1 MLKPIGSFP
10 LTGRLVGVPPAVT
23 LRRSGGP
30 RIASLLA
37 LVAGLL
43 TGTAA
48 AGATPTTST
57 TPPEAGEA
65 AGSVPAGAATSAGE
79 EQREL
84 VLARKSSRRQPAA
97 KDRTATVA
105 PPQPI
110 RSALPPIAKPG
121 VGSAAEADYIA
132 LLDKAIAPLRDAP
145 LSVEDAS
152 AIVQAFKAVA
162 SSNLTQAGQLKS
174 QMTDPVA
181 RKLID
186 WYRLRGGFGEAA
198 EYRDFL
204 KENPGWPDRPLMTQ
218 RLEEA
223 LFLHGG
229 SASAIKSFFDGQPP
243 RTGIGMA
250 ALASAHLAEGNEKL
264 ARELASRAWR
274 EQPIPATLETGFLDR
289 FKGLLSEAD
298 HKRRLDRLLVDDV
311 RWKGERNDR
320 AAFVRR
326 LIPLLSEPERKKA
339 SARLA
344 VFLHA
349 SNAGQLM
356 SGVAAEPK
364 SDWGLAF
371 HRAQQLRRSGKIEEA
386 SRLLLSAPGDAEVL
400 VNPDAWWSERRAN
413 AYEALAKGRFK
424 AAYELVE
431 KGDGLTVN
439 PLKEQAFMA
448 GWLALRKLG
457 KADAAARHFAAM
469 SKAADGPLSRA
480 KAEYWLGRTA
490 EARGD
495 RATAVKHYKAAT
507 ADGDTFHGLLA
518 LEKLHPDSH
527 SLAVTPPARPTEA
540 EIASFVSLDAVRAVV
555 IARKA
560 GLDANIMR
568 RFLAHLRT
576 VMDSEAKVA
585 LLANLAEALGDTQS
599 ALRIGKAAIARGQN
613 LMLFAYPVHPFPAYT
628 PLRKPPETAFL
639 LGIARQETEFNRLI
653 VSGAGA
659 KGLLQVM
666 TITAKHVC
674 QDYKMK
680 CEIPRLVSDAS
691 YNATIASAYIGD
703 RMDEF
708 GGSYVLTL
716 AGYNAGPGR
725 ARQWI
730 RQFGDPRDAGVDSI
744 DWIEMI
750 PFQETREYVS
760 KVLSNIQVYRA
771 RLGEKNPL
779 RLGDDLVR
787 ARGSKAEPK
796 GNEMQEPSATAED

>member
-1 MLKPIGSFP
+1 MLKPIGTFHF
-10 LTGRLVGVPPAVT
+10 TGHLVGMPPEVV
-23 LRRSGGP
+23 LPRSGGL
-30 RIASLLA
+30 RLASLLV
-37 LVAGLL
+37 LVTGVLAGSAAVLAAP
-43 TGTAA
+43 TAPGPA
-48 AGATPTTST
+48 Q
-57 TPPEAGEA
+57 EARDA
-65 AGSVPAGAATSAGE
+65 AGSGPGGRTMPSNEG
-79 EQREL
+79 QSEL
-84 VLARKSSRRQPAA
+84 VVARKSSRRTPAA
-97 KDRTATVA
+97 KAGTATTT

-145 LSVEDAS
+145 LSAEDAA
-152 AIVQAFKAVA
+152 AIAQAFKAVA
-162 SSNLTQAGQLKS
+162 SSNLTQAGQIKS
-174 QMTDPVA
+174 QIADPVA

-186 WYRLRGGFGEAA
+186 WYRLRSGFGEAA

-204 KENPGWPDRPLMTQ
+204 EANPAWPDRPLMIQ

-229 SASAIKSFFDGQPP
+229 SASAIKSFFDGRPP

-250 ALASAHLAEGNEKL
+250 ALASAHLAEGNDKL
-264 ARELASRAWR
+264 ARDLASKAWR

-289 FKGLLSEAD
+289 FKELLSEAD

-326 LIPLLSEPERKKA
+326 LVPLLTEPERKKA
-339 SARLA
+339 TARLA

-356 SGVAAEPK
+356 AGASAEPM

-371 HRAQQLRRSGKIEEA
+371 HRAQQLRRSGKVEEA
-386 SRLLLSAPGDAEVL
+386 SRLLLSAPADAEVL

-413 AYEALAKGRFK
+413 AYEALTKGHFK
-424 AAYELVE
+424 AAYALVE

-457 KADAAARHFAAM
+457 KADAAARHFEAM

-495 RATAVKHYKAAT
+495 QAAASKHYKSAT
-507 ADGDTFHGLLA
+507 RDGDTFHGLLA
-518 LEKLHPDSH
+518 LEKLHPGSH
-527 SLAVTPPARPTEA
+527 SLSVAPPARPTEA
-540 EIASFVSLDAVRAVV
+540 EIASFVALDAVKAVV

-560 GLDANIMR
+560 GLDAHVMR
-568 RFLAHLRT
+568 RFLAHLRG

-599 ALRIGKAAIARGQN
+599 ALRIGKAAIAQGQN
-613 LMLFAYPVHPFPAYT
+613 LLLFAYPVHPFPAYT

-666 TITAKHVC
+666 TVTAKHVC

-680 CEIPRLVSDAS
+680 CEIPRLVTDAS

-730 RQFGDPRDAGVDSI
+730 RQFGDPRDAGIDSI

-771 RLGEKNPL
+771 RLGEKDPL
-779 RLGDDLVR
+779 RLSEDLVR

-796 GNEMQEPSATAED
+796 GNEMQEPAAAAED